1 MLNTFSYCC
10 SVTQSCLSLWDPL
23 NCSTVGFPVLHYL
36 LEFAQTHVHW
46 VSDTIQPFHPLSPPS
61 PVALSLTQHQG
72 LFQWLTLCIR
82 WPKYWSFTFSI
93 SPSNKYSGLISFRIV
108 WFDLLAVQVTLK
120 SLLQHHSSKA
130 SILQCSTFFMV
141 HLSHPYMTTGKTIA
155 LTIQTFVGKVMSLLF
170 NTLFRFVLSF
180 FPRNK
185 SLNFMAAVTIHS
197 DSGAQENKICHC
209 CLFFPIYLPW
219 SDGTR
224 CWDLHFLNVEFLSQL
239 SHSPLSLS
247 SRDLVV
253 LCFLPLKWYHLHIL
267 GFLYFSQQSWFQLV
281 SHPAWHLA
289 WCI

>member
-1 MLNTFSYCC
+1 MSIESVIPSNHFIHCRLLLLLLSVLLNIRVFSNDWLFASGGQSIGVSPSA
-10 SVTQSCLSLWDPL
+10 SVLPINIQGWFPLGLSDLISLLSKWLSKVFSSTTVQKHQFFSAQLSLW
-23 NCSTVGFPVLHYL
+23 
-36 LEFAQTHVHW
+36 
-46 VSDTIQPFHPLSPPS
+46 
-61 PVALSLTQHQG
+61 
-72 LFQWLTLCIR
+72 
-82 WPKYWSFTFSI
+82 SI
-93 SPSNKYSGLISFRIV
+93 
-108 WFDLLAVQVTLK
+108 
-120 SLLQHHSSKA
+120 
-130 SILQCSTFFMV
+130 
-141 HLSHPYMTTGKTIA
+141 SHPYMTTGKTIA

>member
-1 MLNTFSYCC
+1 MKGASRGFSRVAAPVWGF
-10 SVTQSCLSLWDPL
+10 SWGTTATVQKHQFFSAQLSLW
-23 NCSTVGFPVLHYL
+23 
-36 LEFAQTHVHW
+36 
-46 VSDTIQPFHPLSPPS
+46 
-61 PVALSLTQHQG
+61 
-72 LFQWLTLCIR
+72 
-82 WPKYWSFTFSI
+82 SI
-93 SPSNKYSGLISFRIV
+93 
-108 WFDLLAVQVTLK
+108 
-120 SLLQHHSSKA
+120 
-130 SILQCSTFFMV
+130 
-141 HLSHPYMTTGKTIA
+141 SHPYMTTGKTIA

-247 SRDLVV
+247 SARCAARL
-253 LCFLPLKWYHLHIL
+253 FLWVWLDSGRTANAIWLWTWRP
-267 GFLYFSQQSWFQLV
+267 S
-281 SHPAWHLA
+281 LA
-289 WCI
+289 SFHWRG